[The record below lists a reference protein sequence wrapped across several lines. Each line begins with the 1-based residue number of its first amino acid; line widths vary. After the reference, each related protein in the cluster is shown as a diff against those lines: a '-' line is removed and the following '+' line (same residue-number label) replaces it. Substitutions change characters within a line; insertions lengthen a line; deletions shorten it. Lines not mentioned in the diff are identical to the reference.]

1 MKPNKRKKIST
12 KNRSLI
18 NKFKFYIKV
27 EKGLTENSVSAY
39 ISDIVNFG
47 LFINDSDL
55 KKVNAQMV
63 IEFLN
68 YLYKNKAEDTTVARK
83 RSSLVNFYKF
93 LFSDGL
99 INEPIYEK
107 FPAPKISLKLP
118 DVLSI
123 EEVESLINSVKTNDK
138 YGLRNRAILEFLYST
153 GARISEMIE
162 LRISDILWEESL
174 VRLFGKGRKERYV
187 PISNIA
193 LEYCQKYLNDARN
206 AFLKEKQSNILF
218 LNRFGT
224 KISRM
229 GCWKVF
235 NKYVNLSQIKSKVS
249 PHTLRHSF
257 ATHLLQG
264 GANLRVVQTLLG
276 HISISTTQIYT
287 NIDRKYLKEIHSLYH
302 PRA

>member
-1 MKPNKRKKIST
+1 MKINKRKKIST
-12 KNRSLI
+12 ENQSLI

-39 ISDIVNFG
+39 ISDIVNFAS
-47 LFINDSDL
+47 FINDEDL
-55 KKVNAQMV
+55 KKVNAQKV

-83 RSSLVNFYKF
+83 RSSLANFYKF
-93 LFSDGL
+93 LLGEEL
-99 INEPIYEK
+99 INEPIFEK

-123 EEVESLINSVKTNDK
+123 EEVNTLINSVKTNDK
-138 YGLRNRAILEFLYST
+138 YGLRNRAMLEFLYST
-153 GARISEMIE
+153 GARISEMIH
-162 LRISDILWEESL
+162 LRISDILWNGGL

-193 LEYCQKYLNDARN
+193 LEYCQKYLNEARN
-206 AFLKEKQSNILF
+206 KLLKEKQSNIMF
-218 LNRFGT
+218 LNRFGN
-224 KISRM
+224 KLSRM
-229 GCWKVF
+229 GCWKIF
-235 NKYVNLSQIKSKVS
+235 EKYVMEAGIKAKVS

-257 ATHLLQG
+257 ATHLLEG
-264 GANLRVVQTLLG
+264 GANLRVVQALLG
-276 HISISTTQIYT
+276 HSSISTTQIYT

>member
-1 MKPNKRKKIST
+1 MKPNKRKKTST
-12 KNRSLI
+12 ENQSLI
-18 NKFKFYIKV
+18 NKYKFYIKV

-39 ISDIVNFG
+39 ISDIVSFT
-47 LFINDSDL
+47 LFINDEDL
-55 KKVNAQMV
+55 KKVNAQKV

-93 LFSDGL
+93 LFSEG
-99 INEPIYEK
+99 IITQPIFEK

-123 EEVESLINSVKTNDK
+123 EEVNTLINSVKIKDK
-138 YGLRNRAILEFLYST
+138 YGLRNRAMLEFLYST

-162 LRISDILWEESL
+162 LRISDILWKEGL

-193 LEYCQKYLNDARN
+193 LEYCQKYLNEARN
-206 AFLKEKQSNILF
+206 ELLKEKQSNIMF
-218 LNRFGT
+218 LNRFGN

-229 GCWKVF
+229 GCWKIF
-235 NKYVNLSQIKSKVS
+235 DKYVKLSNIKSKVS

-264 GANLRVVQTLLG
+264 GANLRAVQALLG
-276 HISISTTQIYT
+276 HSSISTTQIYT